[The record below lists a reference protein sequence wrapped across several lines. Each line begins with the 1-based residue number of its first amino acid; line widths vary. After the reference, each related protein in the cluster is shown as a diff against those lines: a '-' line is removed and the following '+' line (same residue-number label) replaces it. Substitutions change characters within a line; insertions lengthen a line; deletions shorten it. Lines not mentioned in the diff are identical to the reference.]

1 MTTHDNLDYVT
12 DALTHPTYDNLHYCC
27 QEIVNHFNDLEYE
40 EWAGEYY
47 ARTGRSAAGDPPE
60 PHDTVTCK
68 GKKFDLIV
76 GIARGGLFPA
86 IVISHILNIPMES
99 VFYSSK
105 QGAGD
110 NRSHANNLP
119 ELPLQRYGK
128 ILIVDDICDTGF
140 TLAEVKGYYA
150 GKDYNIT
157 TATFYHK
164 EGAIIEPDFYN
175 VKLPKDAPWVV
186 FPYEALSNEG

>member
-1 MTTHDNLDYVT
+1 MTDDDYVM

-27 QEIVNHFNDLEYE
+27 EEIVKHFNNLEYK

-47 ARTGRSAAGDPPE
+47 ARTGLSAAGDPP
-60 PHDTVTCK
+60 DYNDYVTCR

-86 IVISHILNIPMES
+86 LNVPMES

-110 NRSHANNLP
+110 NRSHANDLP
-119 ELPLQRYGK
+119 DLPLQRYGR
-128 ILIVDDICDTGF
+128 ILIVDDICDTGL

-157 TATFYHK
+157 TATFYYK
-164 EGAIIEPDFYN
+164 EEATIEPDFYN

-186 FPYEALSNEG
+186 FPYEVSHNDG